1 MVITNDLLKAYLYN
15 FYGYGNLESNIWF
28 IGKEEAG
35 GKDKKDIDARLEA
48 WFNSG
53 KPSTVDLYDYHK
65 KIFDIKNIASSD
77 SEMAKLFDKNA
88 KGFKLQKTWAGL
100 IKLQLASEG
109 RYDGKQLSSVKAYQ
123 NQHLGRSDSE
133 NCLLE
138 LFPIASPSTGEFAIS
153 KFYNSKLLNNRRE
166 YKGKL
171 ANPRIEKIKQL
182 IKSHRPRVVVF
193 YSTDAEYMNYW
204 CRIANIDFKKTE
216 EVFEYKKKTVR
227 ALSNNGTLFLITPH
241 PTAFGIPNK
250 LWIETGKYIQEVIE
264 GNR

>member
-1 MVITNDLLKAYLYN
+1 MEITNDLLQAYLYN

-53 KPSTVDLYDYHK
+53 KPLTVDLYDYHK
-65 KIFDIKNIASSD
+65 KVFDIKNIASSD

-88 KGFKLQKTWAGL
+88 KGYKLQKTWAGL
-100 IKLQLASEG
+100 IKLQLATEG

-123 NQHLGRSDSE
+123 NQHLGRSGSE

-138 LFPIASPSTGEFAIS
+138 LFPIASPSTSKFAIS
-153 KFYNSKLLNNRRE
+153 KFFSLNLLENRST
-166 YKGKL
+166 YKKEL
-171 ANPRIEKIKQL
+171 SDHRIERIKQL
-182 IKSHRPRVVVF
+182 IESYRPRVVVF
-193 YSTDAEYMNYW
+193 YSTDAEYKKYW
-204 CRIANIDFKKTE
+204 YRIANIDFEKKKI
-216 EVFEYKKKTVR
+216 FKYKKKTVR

-250 LWIETGKYIQEVIE
+250 LWVETGKYIQEAIE